1 MLRPLLPKL
10 FQSLSDALGGNTAN
24 RSQRSLR
31 PSGRAR
37 RLGRDALILLL
48 VALIPLT
55 VWATTREEA
64 ESAIAEAKQTREEA
78 IAAGVTGSPTDEMI
92 EQAEAVL
99 PSRQYTRALQYAEWA
114 RRQDALAMELLAK
127 QEARKAEGEA
137 AKAAVGSYQE
147 PLDVLKG
154 LIARTESGY
163 LTQSDQNL
171 MMMADSP
178 AQWTAMDGEA
188 LFEEAR
194 GPNNV
199 SLEECDFG
207 KGPGVLEGAYAELP
221 RYFEDTG
228 KVMDLET
235 RLVHC
240 MVTLQGFSPD
250 DPEVKERHG
259 SDSDH
264 MKLQTYIASQSSGYA
279 WNPPME
285 HPLEKAMRDAGKV
298 MFYRK
303 AGKADFA
310 CSTCHSETSKRIRAS
325 VLPNKNVPE
334 EWTKAISWPAF
345 RVGQDHVRS
354 NQHRLRGCYWQMRQ
368 ASPIPGSDASIAMLS
383 YWTDAARGQPAILS
397 DMKR

>member
-1 MLRPLLPKL
+1 MLRKLLPKTVRSRNDL
-10 FQSLSDALGGNTAN
+10 PDDTAHKQ
-24 RSQRSLR
+24 QRLTA
-31 PSGRAR
+31 PSGDVR
-37 RLGRDALILLL
+37 RLGRSALVLLL

-64 ESAIAEAKQTREEA
+64 ESAIAEAKQMRTDA
-78 IAAGVTGSPTDEMI
+78 IAAGVTDSPTDEMI
-92 EQAEAVL
+92 KQAESVL
-99 PSRQYTRALQYAEWA
+99 PSRQYTRALQYAQWA
-114 RRQDALAMELLAK
+114 WRQDAMSMRLLAQ
-127 QEARKAEGEA
+127 QEARAAAGGA
-137 AKAAVGSYQE
+137 AKAAVGTYQE
-147 PLDVLKG
+147 PLDVLQG
-154 LIARTESGY
+154 LIDRTESEY

-171 MMMADSP
+171 MMLADSP
-178 AQWTAMDGEA
+178 AQWIASDGEA
-188 LFEEAR
+188 LFQEAR

-240 MVTLQGFSPD
+240 MITLQGFAPD
-250 DPEVKERHG
+250 DPAVKSRHG

-264 MKLQTYIASQSSGYA
+264 MMLQTYIASQSSGFA
-279 WNPPME
+279 WNPPLD
-285 HPLEKAMRDAGKV
+285 HPLEKALRDAGEV
-298 MFYRK
+298 MFYRR

-310 CSTCHSETSKRIRAS
+310 CSTCHAESGKRIRAS

-345 RVGQDHVRS
+345 RVGHDHVRS
-354 NQHRLRGCYWQMRQ
+354 SQHRLRGCYWQMRQ
-368 ASPIPGSDASIAMLS
+368 AGPVAGSDASIALLS

>member
-1 MLRPLLPKL
+1 MLRKLPPLTLR
-10 FQSLSDALGGNTAN
+10 SLSEVRGQTAN
-24 RSQRSLR
+24 RDQESALL
-31 PSGRAR
+31 SGRVR
-37 RLGRDALILLL
+37 QIGRGALIVLL

-78 IAAGVTGSPTDEMI
+78 IAAGVTDSPTDEMI
-92 EQAEAVL
+92 EQAESVL

-114 RRQDALAMELLAK
+114 RRQDAMAMELVAK
-127 QEARKAEGEA
+127 QEAREAAGEA
-137 AKAAVGSYQE
+137 AKAAVGTYQQ
-147 PLDVLKG
+147 PLDVLEG
-154 LIARTESGY
+154 LIDRTGSGY
-163 LTQSDQNL
+163 LAQSDQNL

-178 AQWTAMDGEA
+178 AVWTAEDGEA
-188 LFEEAR
+188 LFTEPG

-207 KGPGVLEGAYAELP
+207 KGPGVLEGAYAEMP

-240 MVTLQGFSPD
+240 MVTLQGYSPE
-250 DPEVKERHG
+250 DPEIKQRHG

-264 MKLQTYIASQSSGYA
+264 MKLQTYIASKSSGFA
-279 WNPPME
+279 WNPPMD
-285 HPLEKAMRDAGKV
+285 HPLEKAMRDAGEV

-310 CSTCHSETSKRIRAS
+310 CSTCHTETGKRIRAS

-345 RVGQDHVRS
+345 RVGHDNVRS
-354 NQHRLRGCYWQMRQ
+354 SQHRVRGCYYQMRQ
-368 ASPIPGSDASIAMLS
+368 AGPIAGSDGSIATLS
-383 YWTDAARGQPAILS
+383 YWTDAARGQPAILP

>member
-1 MLRPLLPKL
+1 MLRKLLPMPL
-10 FQSLSDALGGNTAN
+10 RSRHQVSGQAAN
-24 RSQRSLR
+24 QDQQLNL
-31 PSGRAR
+31 PGGRAR
-37 RLGRDALILLL
+37 RLGRAALALLL

-78 IAAGVTGSPTDEMI
+78 IAAGVTDSPTDEMI
-92 EQAEAVL
+92 EQAESVL

-114 RRQDALAMELLAK
+114 RRQDAMAMELLAK
-127 QEARKAEGEA
+127 QEAREAAGEA
-137 AKAAVGSYQE
+137 AKAAVGTYQQ

-154 LIARTESGY
+154 LIDRTGSGY
-163 LTQSDQNL
+163 LAQSDQNL

-178 AQWTAMDGEA
+178 AVWTAEDGESLVHRA
-188 LFEEAR
+188 WR

-207 KGPGVLEGAYAELP
+207 KGPGVLEGAYAEMP

-250 DPEVKERHG
+250 DPEVKKRHG
-259 SDSDH
+259 SNSDH
-264 MKLQTYIASQSSGYA
+264 MKLQTYIASQSSGFA
-279 WNPPME
+279 WSPPMD
-285 HPLEKAMRDAGKV
+285 HPLEKAMRDAGEV
-298 MFYRK
+298 MFYRR

-310 CSTCHSETSKRIRAS
+310 CSTCHTQTGKRIRAS

-345 RVGQDHVRS
+345 RVGHDMFAVANTVCAVATIRCGRRGRS
-354 NQHRLRGCYWQMRQ
+354 LAPTAVSRCSATGPTRPA
-368 ASPIPGSDASIAMLS
+368 ASPRS
-383 YWTDAARGQPAILS
+383 YPI
-397 DMKR
+397 